1 MNIVISIIVFNYCKY
16 LGRSVINL
24 LGKKESFEYISDIKI
39 KYFYPLIPIFLIGNF
54 VVVINFFS
62 PLKNFG
68 LPIFLVGLLVIIYDF
83 YRNSVPKFQKIL
95 LIEDFIIPG
104 ILGIATYGVWL
115 GWDTG
120 LYHLPHQLML
130 REQTIVFGAT
140 NLNLWFGWSGLLE
153 YVASLFWLK
162 ENWVAIRL
170 IEIIF
175 FTVFFNIILYF
186 ISKSKN
192 RFYQFSGI
200 GILIFGFLDNFGYKG
215 GGNGFYQFLTVG
227 KYDAAVGLMFYLI
240 TLLIVNELIEDKFE
254 SHDFYSIVLLS
265 LFTVQIKQTGAYLIF
280 LLLPYLI
287 MFMKRNK
294 ISLFSVLLKI
304 KFHIGILT
312 MWLLKN
318 IIISSCFFFPIEQTC
333 LPFLSWHEPVQIDF
347 IQNTMRG
354 LPISLNS
361 DLSVLQQAT
370 DWFNWSKND
379 QFIINF
385 PITLGILILLFF
397 AISVKVNNKKTS
409 SKIVN
414 YYFVIFLLV
423 NFIIW
428 YISNYGNIRYGYG
441 LWAILTSYIA
451 FLFKDREL
459 SYNTK
464 SFQKIT
470 VVIFILT
477 LIQLPRGYSYNSM
490 ISENFALTAIEIT
503 KDKGEY
509 YESENG
515 WGIYPRNI
523 LCWDELD
530 CKVTDKNVEPFKYL
544 HTIIYYPDGIA
555 SD

>member
-254 SHDFYSIVLLS
+254 SHDFYSIVLL
-265 LFTVQIKQTGAYLIF
+265 
-280 LLLPYLI
+280 
-287 MFMKRNK
+287 
-294 ISLFSVLLKI
+294 
-304 KFHIGILT
+304 
-312 MWLLKN
+312 
-318 IIISSCFFFPIEQTC
+318 
-333 LPFLSWHEPVQIDF
+333 
-347 IQNTMRG
+347 
-354 LPISLNS
+354 
-361 DLSVLQQAT
+361 
-370 DWFNWSKND
+370 
-379 QFIINF
+379 
-385 PITLGILILLFF
+385 
-397 AISVKVNNKKTS
+397 
-409 SKIVN
+409 
-414 YYFVIFLLV
+414 
-423 NFIIW
+423 
-428 YISNYGNIRYGYG
+428 
-441 LWAILTSYIA
+441 
-451 FLFKDREL
+451 
-459 SYNTK
+459 
-464 SFQKIT
+464 
-470 VVIFILT
+470 
-477 LIQLPRGYSYNSM
+477 
-490 ISENFALTAIEIT
+490 
-503 KDKGEY
+503 
-509 YESENG
+509 
-515 WGIYPRNI
+515 
-523 LCWDELD
+523 
-530 CKVTDKNVEPFKYL
+530 
-544 HTIIYYPDGIA
+544 
-555 SD
+555 

>member
-1 MNIVISIIVFNYCKY
+1 MSI
-16 LGRSVINL
+16 INL
-24 LGKKESFEYISDIKI
+24 LEKKDSFLDISEIKV

-54 VVVINFFS
+54 ALVINFFT

-68 LPIFLVGLLVIIYDF
+68 FPIFLSGLLIIF
-83 YRNSVPKFQKIL
+83 YNFNKNGIPKFHKIL

-153 YVASLFWLK
+153 YVASLFWFNN
-162 ENWVAIRL
+162 NWIAIRL

-175 FTVFFNIILYF
+175 FTVFFNIIFYF

-192 RFYQFSGI
+192 RFYQFSGL
-200 GILIFGFLDNFGYKG
+200 GIIIFGFLDNFGYKG

-240 TLLIVNELIEDKFE
+240 TLLIVNELIKDKFE
-254 SHDFYSIVLLS
+254 TQDFYSIVLLS

-280 LLLPYLI
+280 LLLPYLL
-287 MFMKRNK
+287 MFMRRKK
-294 ISLFSVLLKI
+294 ISLFSVLLKL

-312 MWLLKN
+312 IWLLKN
-318 IIISSCFFFPIEQTC
+318 VIISSCFFFPVEQTC
-333 LPFLSWHEPVQIDF
+333 LPFLSWHEPVQLDF
-347 IQNTMRG
+347 IQNTMIG
-354 LPISLNS
+354 LPISLSS
-361 DLSVLQQAT
+361 DLSLFQQAT

-385 PITLGILILLFF
+385 PITLGILIFLFF
-397 AISVKVNNKKTS
+397 TISKKINNKKTS
-409 SKIVN
+409 SKVLN

-423 NFIIW
+423 NFVIW
-428 YISNYGNIRYGYG
+428 YVSNYGNIRYGYG
-441 LWAILTSYIA
+441 LWAVITSYVA

-464 SFQKIT
+464 LFQRIT
-470 VVIFILT
+470 ILIFILT
-477 LIQLPRGYSYNSM
+477 LIQLPRGYSYDS
-490 ISENFALTAIEIT
+490 IFSENFALTPIEIT

-509 YESENG
+509 FESENG

-523 LCWDELD
+523 LCWDEYA
-530 CKVTDKNVEPFKYL
+530 CKVTDKDVEPFKYL
-544 HTIIYYPDGIA
+544 HTVIFYPDGIA